1 MTSIEL
7 AVITVVLFGLI
18 AATVVDLSIQIRNLS
33 RRVDELDREVTRFRS
48 RQSIDRMTRD
58 RGPR

>member
-33 RRVDELDREVTRFRS
+33 RRVDELDREVARFRS